1 MIEYLDAFTDGL
13 IAVLPLSAQGTET
26 FLYMMIGMAVGFAV
40 GILPGLGGAT
50 TLALMLPF
58 IYNMDPIT
66 AFAFLLGSNAVTA
79 TTGDITSVLF
89 GVPGEGIT
97 AATIVD
103 GHPMA
108 KNGEAGRALGAA
120 LMSSLVGAVFG
131 AFMLALAIP
140 IVSPLVLSIGS
151 AEFFMLAVLGVT
163 FVASLSGEN
172 IPKGLIAGG
181 LGLVLAMV
189 GLDPIE
195 SVPRFTLEGV
205 LGEDNSL
212 FLWDGV
218 SLVAVT
224 VGLFAIPEIIDL
236 AVKGTSISGGT
247 EPGKL
252 GGVMEGVKDTFRHWR
267 LVLRCSSIGAY
278 IGLIPGMGG
287 GPAQWLAYA
296 HAVQSSP
303 DKERFGKGAVEGV
316 LGPGA
321 ANNSKEGGSLIPTLA
336 FGVPGSVSMAIL
348 LGAFIIQGIVP
359 GPDLLNPAKHLT
371 LTMSFVWIIVITNII
386 TVAICFLFLNQLAK
400 VTYIKG
406 AYLIPFLI
414 LLIFLGGF
422 AVKNSFGDMFL
433 VMLFGALG
441 WLMLKFEWQR
451 PPLLLGLVLGGIAEN
466 NLFIAMRIYGYDW
479 LLHPGVLVIAA
490 IILAGIL
497 FPYLKAGVRRLRQS
511 GEHSHLQ
518 KKAVTT
524 RELAIPGVTRFAR
537 ASFALFIVLVLGYVV
552 YQAQFG
558 FGAWEPRAA
567 LFPWAIGLP
576 GLLLGIY
583 VFIEEC
589 LRSTRRVT
597 IEEYGIESEPEA
609 DSNVERW
616 RTVTISA
623 WIVGF
628 FLAIWMV
635 GFVVASALATFL
647 YLKLG
652 AREKWPTTLALSAAC
667 WLFFYGLF
675 DYTLQLPFPQGAL
688 FDWLPVDIAN
698 LSQNILTDE
707 GLT

>member
-1 MIEYLDAFTDGL
+1 MEYFNAFNDGL
-13 IAVLPLSAQGTET
+13 IKILPLSTQGTET
-26 FLYMMIGMAVGFAV
+26 FLYMMLGMAIGFAV

-58 IYNMDPIT
+58 IYNMEPIT

-108 KNGEAGRALGAA
+108 KQGEAGRALGAS

-140 IVSPLVLSIGS
+140 IVAPLVLSIGS
-151 AEFFMLAVLGVT
+151 AEFFMLALLGIT
-163 FVASLSGEN
+163 FVASLSGASV
-172 IPKGLIAGG
+172 PKGLVAGG

-195 SVPRFTLEGV
+195 SVPRFTLEGL
-205 LGEDNSL
+205 LGEDNAL

-218 SLVAVT
+218 SLIAVT
-224 VGLFAIPEIIDL
+224 VGLFAIPEIVDL
-236 AVKGTSISGGT
+236 AVKGTSIAGDRAPT
-247 EPGKL
+247 KL
-252 GGVMEGVKDTFRHWR
+252 GGVMEGVKDTFRHWK
-267 LVLRCSSIGAY
+267 LVLRCSAIGAY

-296 HAVQSSP
+296 HAVQTSP
-303 DKERFGKGAVEGV
+303 GKERFGKGAVEGV

-400 VTYIKG
+400 VTFIKG
-406 AYLIPFLI
+406 TYLIPLLL
-414 LLIFLGGF
+414 LLIYLGGF
-422 AVKNSFGDMFL
+422 AVKNSFGDMML
-433 VMLFGALG
+433 VVLFGAIG
-441 WLMLKFEWQR
+441 WFMVKFDWQR

-466 NLFIAMRIYGYDW
+466 NLFIASRIYGYSW
-479 LLHPGVLVIAA
+479 LLHPGVLVIGA
-490 IILAGIL
+490 IILFGTL
-497 FPYLKAGVRRLRQS
+497 YPYLQGWLKKRSASSDASEAAPRNAATRTVRVPL
-511 GEHSHLQ
+511 L
-518 KKAVTT
+518 T
-524 RELAIPGVTRFAR
+524 RITGSV
-537 ASFALFIVLVLGYVV
+537 FALLIVGVMSYVV
-552 YQAQFG
+552 YEAMYG
-558 FGAWEPRAA
+558 FGSFEPRAGI
-567 LFPWAIGLP
+567 FPWVVGVPCLALSLYIFAKEALTSTQEIKTGGQYAIPDEPEIEPIVTRQRTFAIG
-576 GLLLGIY
+576 
-583 VFIEEC
+583 C
-589 LRSTRRVT
+589 
-597 IEEYGIESEPEA
+597 
-609 DSNVERW
+609 
-616 RTVTISA
+616 

-628 FLAIWMV
+628 FIAIWVV
-635 GFVVASALATFL
+635 GFIPASAIATFL
-647 YLKLG
+647 YLKFG
-652 AREKWPTTLALSAAC
+652 AGERWPATLAITAGC
-667 WLFFYGLF
+667 WLFFFGLF
-675 DYTLQLPFPQGAL
+675 DYALQLPFPQGAL
-688 FDWLPVDIAN
+688 FEWLPVSFAQLPPSLI
-698 LSQNILTDE
+698 
-707 GLT
+707 G

>member
-1 MIEYLDAFTDGL
+1 MLEYLNAFSDGL
-13 IAVLPLSAQGTET
+13 IKVLPLTTQGTET
-26 FLYMMIGMAVGFAV
+26 FLYMMLGMAIGFAV

-79 TTGDITSVLF
+79 TTGDITSILF

-108 KNGEAGRALGAA
+108 KDGQAGRALGAA

-140 IVSPLVLSIGS
+140 IVAPLVLSIGS
-151 AEFFMLAVLGVT
+151 AEFFMLALLGIT
-163 FVASLSGEN
+163 FIASLSGEN
-172 IPKGLIAGG
+172 VPKGLVAGG

-205 LGEDNSL
+205 LGEGNSL
-212 FLWDGV
+212 FLWDGI

-236 AVKGTSISGGT
+236 AVQGSSIAREGAPT
-247 EPGKL
+247 KL
-252 GGVMEGVKDTFRHWR
+252 GGVWEGVKDTFRHWK
-267 LVLRCSSIGAY
+267 LVLRCSGIGAY

-296 HAVQSSP
+296 HAVQTSP
-303 DKERFGKGAVEGV
+303 NKERFGKGAIEGV

-371 LTMSFVWIIVITNII
+371 LTFSFVWIIVITNII

-400 VTYIKG
+400 ITFVKG
-406 AYLIPFLI
+406 TYLIPLLL
-414 LLIFLGGF
+414 LLIYLGGF
-422 AVKNSFGDMFL
+422 AVKNSFGDMMMVL
-433 VMLFGALG
+433 LFGTLG
-441 WLMLKFEWQR
+441 WLMVKFDWQR
-451 PPLLLGLVLGGIAEN
+451 PPLLLGLVLGGLAET
-466 NLFIAMRIYGYDW
+466 NLFIASRIYGFSW
-479 LLHPGVLVIAA
+479 LWHPGVLVIGA
-490 IILAGIL
+490 IILFGTL
-497 FPYLKAGVRRLRQS
+497 YPYLHKRFRKQPGDDDASELP
-511 GEHSHLQ
+511 Q
-518 KKAVTT
+518 KRIGT
-524 RELAIPGVTRFAR
+524 RVIPVPLASRIG
-537 ASFALFIVLVLGYVV
+537 ASIFALSILGVFAYVI
-552 YQAQFG
+552 YQSEYG
-558 FGAWEPRAA
+558 FGAFEPRAA
-567 LFPWAIGLP
+567 LFPWSIGLP
-576 GLLLGIY
+576 CLVLAIYISLKEVFTSKREIKLGRY
-583 VFIEEC
+583 AVVE
-589 LRSTRRVT
+589 
-597 IEEYGIESEPEA
+597 EPE
-609 DSNVERW
+609 VEPMIARQ
-616 RTVTISA
+616 RTFAIGC
-623 WIVGF
+623 WIIGF
-628 FLAIWMV
+628 FLAIWIL
-635 GFVVASALATFL
+635 GFIPASAIATFL

-652 AREKWPTTLALSAAC
+652 AGERWPVTLAITAGC
-667 WLFFYGLF
+667 WLFFFGLF
-675 DYTLQLPFPQGAL
+675 DYALQMPFPQGAL
-688 FDWLPVDIAN
+688 FDWVEIDVASVQSLLAAIR
-698 LSQNILTDE
+698 
-707 GLT
+707 

>member
-1 MIEYLDAFTDGL
+1 MEYLNAFNDGL
-13 IAVLPLSAQGTET
+13 IKVLPLSAQGTET
-26 FLYMMIGMAVGFAV
+26 FLYMMLGMAIGFAV

-108 KNGEAGRALGAA
+108 KQGEAGRALGAA

-140 IVSPLVLSIGS
+140 IVAPLVLSIGS
-151 AEFFMLAVLGVT
+151 AEFFMLALLGIT
-163 FVASLSGEN
+163 FVASLSGAN
-172 IPKGLIAGG
+172 VPKGLVAGG

-195 SVPRFTLEGV
+195 SVPRFTLEGL
-205 LGEDNSL
+205 LGEDNAL
-212 FLWDGV
+212 FLWDGI
-218 SLVAVT
+218 SLIAVT

-236 AVKGTSISGGT
+236 AVKGTSIAGDKAPT
-247 EPGKL
+247 KL
-252 GGVMEGVKDTFRHWR
+252 GGVMEGVKDTFRHWK
-267 LVLRCSSIGAY
+267 LVLRCSAIGAY

-303 DKERFGKGAVEGV
+303 GKERFGKGAVEGV

-386 TVAICFLFLNQLAK
+386 TVAICFMFLNQLAK
-400 VTYIKG
+400 ITFIKG
-406 AYLIPFLI
+406 TYLIPLLL
-414 LLIFLGGF
+414 LLIYLGGF
-422 AVKNSFGDMFL
+422 AVKNSFGDMMM
-433 VMLFGALG
+433 VALFGGIG
-441 WLMLKFEWQR
+441 WFMVKFDWQR

-466 NLFIAMRIYGYDW
+466 NLFIASRIYGYSW
-479 LLHPGVLVIAA
+479 LLHPGVLVIGA
-490 IILAGIL
+490 IILFGTL
-497 FPYLKAGVRRLRQS
+497 YPYLQS
-511 GEHSHLQ
+511 WF
-518 KKAVTT
+518 KKRSASGDTSEAAQRGAVTRIVRVPFLT
-524 RELAIPGVTRFAR
+524 RIT
-537 ASFALFIVLVLGYVV
+537 ASVFALLIVGVMSYVV
-552 YQAQFG
+552 YEAMYG
-558 FGAWEPRAA
+558 FGAFEPRAGIFPRVVGVPCLA
-567 LFPWAIGLP
+567 LALYIFAKEALTSTQEIKIGGQFAIPDEPEIEPIVERQRTFAIG
-576 GLLLGIY
+576 
-583 VFIEEC
+583 C
-589 LRSTRRVT
+589 
-597 IEEYGIESEPEA
+597 
-609 DSNVERW
+609 
-616 RTVTISA
+616 

-628 FLAIWMV
+628 FLAIWIL
-635 GFVVASALATFL
+635 GFIPASAIATFL
-647 YLKLG
+647 YLKFG
-652 AREKWPTTLALSAAC
+652 AGESWPVTLVITAAC
-667 WLFFYGLF
+667 WLFFFGLF
-675 DYTLQLPFPQGAL
+675 DYALQLPFPQGAL
-688 FDWLPVDIAN
+688 FEWLPVTFAHLRPSLI
-698 LSQNILTDE
+698 S
-707 GLT
+707 

>member
-1 MIEYLDAFTDGL
+1 MLDYLQAFNQGL
-13 IAVLPLSAQGTET
+13 FNVLPFTAHGTET
-26 FLYMMIGMAVGFAV
+26 FLYMMIGMAIGFVV

-58 IYNMDPIT
+58 IYNMNPTT

-131 AFMLALAIP
+131 AFILALAIP

-151 AEFFMLAVLGVT
+151 AEFFMLAFLGIT

-172 IPKGLIAGG
+172 VPKGLVAGG

-195 SVPRFTLEGV
+195 SIPRFTLEGV
-205 LGEDNSL
+205 LGEDNAL

-218 SLVAVT
+218 SLISVT
-224 VGLFAIPEIIDL
+224 IGLFAIPEIIDL
-236 AVKGTSISGGT
+236 AVKGSSIASHNQPT
-247 EPGKL
+247 KL
-252 GGVMEGVKDTFRHWR
+252 GGVMEGIKDTFRHWK
-267 LVLRCSSIGAY
+267 LVLRCSGIGAY

-321 ANNSKEGGSLIPTLA
+321 ANNSKEGGALIPTLA

-359 GPDLLNPAKHLT
+359 GPDMLNPAKHLT
-371 LTMSFVWIIVITNII
+371 LTFSMVWIIVVTNII

-400 VTYIKG
+400 ITFVKG
-406 AYLIPFLI
+406 TYLIPFL
-414 LLIFLGGF
+414 LLLVYLGGF
-422 AVKNSFGDMFL
+422 ASKNSFGDILL
-433 VMLFGALG
+433 VLIFGALG
-441 WLMLKFEWQR
+441 WLMVKFDWQR
-451 PPLLLGLVLGGIAEN
+451 PPLLLGLVLGGIAET
-466 NLFIAMRIYGYDW
+466 NLFIASRIYGYSW
-479 LLHPGVLVIAA
+479 LTYPGVIVIGL
-490 IILAGIL
+490 IIIAGL
-497 FPYLKAGVRRLRQS
+497 LYPYLQARFKRSSESKSDPNREKIAKSFKTESVPLRLRNAR
-511 GEHSHLQ
+511 GL
-518 KKAVTT
+518 
-524 RELAIPGVTRFAR
+524 FA
-537 ASFALFIVLVLGYVV
+537 FFFVGIFGYVV

-558 FGAWEPRAA
+558 FGAFEPRSA
-567 LFPWAIGLP
+567 LFPWIIGLP
-576 GLLLGIY
+576 SLLLAYY
-583 VFIEEC
+583 VFMQESLQSARMVKVEEA
-589 LRSTRRVT
+589 L
-597 IEEYGIESEPEA
+597 YSEPEVHPIIA
-609 DSNVERW
+609 RK
-616 RTVTISA
+616 RTISIVS
-623 WIVGF
+623 WIIGF
-628 FLAIWMV
+628 FIAIWLL
-635 GFVVASALATFL
+635 GFIAASAIATFL
-647 YLKLG
+647 YLKFG
-652 AREKWPTTLALSAAC
+652 AREKWPITLELTLAS
-667 WLFFYGLF
+667 WLFFYGFF
-675 DYTLQLPFPQGAL
+675 DYGLQIPFPDGTL
-688 FDWLPVDIAN
+688 FEWVNMDIPAVR
-698 LSQNILTDE
+698 SIFFS
-707 GLT
+707 

>member
-1 MIEYLDAFTDGL
+1 MLDYLHAFNAGL
-13 IAVLPLSAQGTET
+13 YAVLPFTAQGSQS
-26 FLYMMIGMAVGFAV
+26 FLFMMVGMAVGFAV

-66 AFAFLLGSNAVTA
+66 AFAFLLGANAVTA

-108 KNGEAGRALGAA
+108 KKGEAGRALGAA

-131 AFMLALAIP
+131 AFVLALAIP

-151 AEFFMLAVLGVT
+151 AEFFMLAVLGIT
-163 FVASLSGEN
+163 FVASLSGDN
-172 IPKGLIAGG
+172 IPKGLVAGG

-205 LGEDNSL
+205 LGEDNAL
-212 FLWDGV
+212 FLWDGIALV
-218 SLVAVT
+218 SVT

-236 AVKGTSISGGT
+236 AVQGTSIARGAN
-247 EPGKL
+247 PGKL
-252 GGVMEGVKDTFRHWR
+252 GGVMEGVKDTFRHWK
-267 LVLRCSSIGAY
+267 LVLRCSGIGAY

-296 HAVQSSP
+296 HAVQSTP

-321 ANNSKEGGSLIPTLA
+321 ANNSKEGGALIPTLA

-371 LTMSFVWIIVITNII
+371 LTFSFVWIIVITNII
-386 TVAICFLFLNQLAK
+386 TVAICFMFLNQLAK
-400 VTYIKG
+400 ITFVKG
-406 AYLIPFLI
+406 TYLIPFLV
-414 LLIFLGGF
+414 LLIYLGGF

-433 VMLFGALG
+433 VLLFGTLG
-441 WLMLKFEWQR
+441 WLMVKFDWQR

-466 NLFIAMRIYGYDW
+466 NLFIASRIYGASW
-479 LLHPGVLVIAA
+479 LLHPGVLVIALITLIGMLYPVLSA
-490 IILAGIL
+490 R
-497 FPYLKAGVRRLRQS
+497 LKRFRQRQDRPGAARAAAS
-511 GEHSHLQ
+511 F
-518 KKAVTT
+518 KIVPVPVTT
-524 RELAIPGVTRFAR
+524 RIARSLFAFFVVLI
-537 ASFALFIVLVLGYVV
+537 FAYVV
-552 YQAQFG
+552 YEAKFG

-567 LFPWAIGLP
+567 LFPWVIGLP
-576 GLLLGIY
+576 SLLLALY
-583 VFIEEC
+583 VFSDEC
-589 LRSTRRVT
+589 LRSTHKVKMEELGPEEQAEVDPILARQRT
-597 IEEYGIESEPEA
+597 IS
-609 DSNVERW
+609 
-616 RTVTISA
+616 ISA
-623 WIVGF
+623 WIAGF
-628 FLAIWMV
+628 FLAIWLF
-635 GFVVASALATFL
+635 GFIGASAIATFL

-652 AREKWPTTLALSAAC
+652 AKERWPTAVGLALVA

-675 DYTLQLPFPQGAL
+675 DYGLHMPFPGGTV
-688 FDWLPVDIAN
+688 FEWVDVGFAAVCGIFV
-698 LSQNILTDE
+698 
-707 GLT
+707 G